1 MRPIPHNRKVLELT
15 RHEKFFTKTTKQK
28 FHIEN
33 TSLLPTAIEFLLA
46 VTFTKSVG
54 QKNAE
59 NIILNKIEFEFETL
73 PEKFNGTKLLFLS
86 DLHIDAIDSLA
97 EKIISISEKLQYD
110 FCILGG
116 DYRFRVRGNTALAGR
131 KLENLV
137 QRLSEKTQIFG
148 ILGNHDEYCI
158 AEHLEGLGVKMLIN
172 ESVSL
177 ENGQDEIYLVGL
189 DDCHYYAAHN
199 LEQAESN
206 IPAGAFKIMLCHSPE
221 FYKEA
226 SRSNYPLYIAGHTH
240 GGQLCLPGGVAM
252 IRGASIRRKMIKGKW
267 NHRQMKGYTSVGAG
281 VSCVPVR
288 FFCPPEV
295 ALITLKK
302 TIKEYTNNVTH

>member
-1 MRPIPHNRKVLELT
+1 MRSIPHNREVLELA
-15 RHEKFFTKTTKQK
+15 RHERFFTKTAKRK

-33 TSLLPTAIEFLLA
+33 TSLLPATIEFLL
-46 VTFTKSVG
+46 TITSTKSIG
-54 QKNAE
+54 LKNAE
-59 NIILNKIEFEFETL
+59 NIKLNRIEFEFENL
-73 PEKFNGTKLLFLS
+73 PEKFHGTKLFFLS

-97 EKIISISEKLQYD
+97 EKIISISEKVQYD

-116 DYRFRVRGNTALAGR
+116 DYRFRVRGNAALAER
-131 KLENLV
+131 KLDNLI
-137 QRLSEKTQIFG
+137 LHLKGKAQIFG
-148 ILGNHDEYCI
+148 ILGNHDEYSI
-158 AEHLEGLGVKMLIN
+158 AEHLEESGVKMLIN

-177 ENGQDEIYLVGL
+177 ENGQDKIHLVGL
-189 DDCHYYAAHN
+189 DDCHYYAAHD

-206 IPAGAFKIMLCHSPE
+206 IPAEAFKIIICHSPE

-226 SRSNYPLYIAGHTH
+226 SRSNYSLYIAGHTH
-240 GGQLCLPGGVAM
+240 GGQICLPGGVAV
-252 IRGASIRRKMIKGKW
+252 IRGASIRRNMVKGKW

-281 VSCVPVR
+281 VSCVPAR

-302 TIKEYTNNVTH
+302 R